1 MTLQIIILGLL
12 AMVFIFLIE
21 IIVLVS
27 NKDNPH
33 VKQRSKRLL
42 TDAIIPIGVY
52 CAFSVILMVNVFK
65 MENSTPKVVE
75 TISQPQIDTTITIIN
90 GFADTT
96 YTYTFP
102 NFFVD

>member
-1 MTLQIIILGLL
+1 MALQIITLGFL

-27 NKDNPH
+27 NKDNQH
-33 VKQRSKRLL
+33 VKQRSKSLL
-42 TDAIIPIGVY
+42 TDAIIPIVVY
-52 CAFSVILMVNVFK
+52 CAFSVILIVNTFK
-65 MENSTPKVVE
+65 MEYSTPKVVE
-75 TISQPQIDTTITIIN
+75 PISQPQIDTTIVIID
-90 GFADTT
+90 GVADTT